1 MLNLVMVL
9 HCHQPVGNFDHVF
22 NMAMDKCYQPLLDIL
37 YRHPHI
43 KTGVHFSG
51 PLLEW
56 IEKNRNDYLS
66 LMGEMVKRKQ
76 IEMLSG
82 GFFEPL
88 LAGIPSRDAIGQVN
102 MMNTYLDE
110 KFGKQPKGF
119 WLTERVWDPTLPLV
133 LKDSGL
139 SYTVVDDT
147 HMYYSG
153 LKPDQIYGSYI
164 TEKEGHTLKI
174 LSTPIVIR

>member
-22 NMAMDKCYQPLLDIL
+22 SMAMDKCYQPLLDIL
-37 YRHPHI
+37 YKHPAI
-43 KTGVHFSG
+43 RTGIHFSG

-56 IEKNRNDYLS
+56 IEKHRKDYLS
-66 LMGEMVKRKQ
+66 LIAEMVQRKQ

-88 LAGIPSRDAIGQVN
+88 LAEIPARDAIGQVL
-102 MMNTYLDE
+102 MMNEYLTE
-110 KFGKQPKGF
+110 KFGKKPNGF
-119 WLTERVWDPTLPLV
+119 WLTERVWDSTLPLV

-139 SYTVVDDT
+139 SYTIVDDT
-147 HMYYSG
+147 HMYY
-153 LKPDQIYGSYI
+153 
-164 TEKEGHTLKI
+164 
-174 LSTPIVIR
+174 